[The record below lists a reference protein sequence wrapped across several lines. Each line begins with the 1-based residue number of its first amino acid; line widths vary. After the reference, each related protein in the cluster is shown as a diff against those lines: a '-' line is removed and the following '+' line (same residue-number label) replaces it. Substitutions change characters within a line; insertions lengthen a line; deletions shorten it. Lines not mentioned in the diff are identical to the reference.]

1 MFKLA
6 SVFSSVLAIGLI
18 FAGAGE
24 AQALTEIQARAQ
36 CWKEIGIPN
45 PLKARGADKYV
56 PQINTCV
63 GAKMKGA
70 AASPLKK

>member
-6 SVFSSVLAIGLI
+6 FTSVLTFGLI
-18 FAGAGE
+18 FAAGQ

-45 PLKARGADKYV
+45 PFKVKGADKFL

-63 GAKMKGA
+63 VAKMKGG
-70 AASPLKK
+70 AASPAKK